1 LSNATERFQ
10 TIFGYYNGSN
20 FSNTA
25 NGIFFSYDEA
35 GTMFF
40 EFGAAAT
47 PNWKCYTRGASVTT
61 RTNTSIP
68 VVAGQWYKLRIDINA
83 AGNSVTF
90 YIDGTLVA
98 THTTNIP
105 ATTTALLITSLINKT
120 VGTTARS
127 LLTDYF
133 MYEEIFTNP
142 R

>member
-1 LSNATERFQ
+1 VYKRQIS
-10 TIFGYYNGSN
+10 
-20 FSNTA
+20 
-25 NGIFFSYDEA
+25 NGIFFSYDEGGVQFFA
-35 GTMFF
+35 G
-40 EFGAAAT
+40 AAT
-47 PNWKCYTRGASVTT
+47 PNWKCYTRASSGTVTLT
-61 RTNTSIP
+61 TTSIP
-68 VVAGQWYKLRIDINA
+68 VVASQWYKLRIDINA

-105 ATTTALLITSLINKT
+105 ATTTGMLITSLINKT